1 MQIEMNVTYGQGFLP
16 NTPFD
21 LRNRVEAL
29 QAELCKLPQYE
40 PETKHTFHAGMYCRE
55 VWRQAGVLVVG
66 KVHKKEHFYLIVSGT
81 VAITTDDG
89 VQLITGPQLL
99 CSTPSTK
106 RAVYAETDALCMT
119 FHVVDAKTVE
129 DAEIELV
136 ESDPNDMYAV
146 GNVVKDKQVGV
157 TL

>member
-1 MQIEMNVTYGQGFLP
+1 MNVTYGQGFLP
-16 NTPFD
+16 SAPFD
-21 LRNRVEAL
+21 LRNRVEVL

-55 VWRQAGVLVVG
+55 VWRQAGALVVG

-81 VAITTDDG
+81 VAITTNDG
-89 VQLITGPQLL
+89 VQSITGPQLL
-99 CSTPSTK
+99 CSTPGTK

-146 GNVVKDKQVGV
+146 GNIVKDKQVGV

>member
-16 NTPFD
+16 NKSFD

-29 QAELCKLPQYE
+29 QAELCNLPQYE

-81 VAITTDDG
+81 VAITTNDG
-89 VQLITGPQLL
+89 VQSITGPQLL
-99 CSTPSTK
+99 CSTPGTK

-146 GNVVKDKQVGV
+146 GNIVKDKQVGV

>member
-16 NTPFD
+16 NKSFD

-29 QAELCKLPQYE
+29 QTELCKLPQYE

-89 VQLITGPQLL
+89 VQSITGPQLL
-99 CSTPSTK
+99 CSTPGTK

-146 GNVVKDKQVGV
+146 GNIVKDKQVGV